1 MSSDVTSSHSVSQ
14 LEFPMPERLLPVGP
28 QRDQISS
35 LVEDVRQI
43 LSAPEN
49 QGKLPNFHTI
59 FSKTN
64 IQKSFWNNFFSGIAK
79 QTGTYKDDLQNV
91 KQDSVGS
98 ENAASEV
105 QFYFLTKK

>member
-1 MSSDVTSSHSVSQ
+1 
-14 LEFPMPERLLPVGP
+14 MPERLLPVGP

-59 FSKTN
+59 FSKTSN
-64 IQKSFWNNFFSGIAK
+64 IQKSF
-79 QTGTYKDDLQNV
+79 
-91 KQDSVGS
+91 
-98 ENAASEV
+98 
-105 QFYFLTKK
+105 